1 MSLRCMCPAYL
12 TSPLCLEKCTNNPKI
27 CTFYHVAICRPS
39 QPPDPMSSIRHIIAI
54 INP

>member
-39 QPPDPMSSIRHIIAI
+39 QQPDPMSSIRHIIAI